1 MTFISLLAVFL
12 FPLVPDT
19 PYGQLAVKATTFF
32 MPWASWWFTME
43 SKMLMHLSGGT
54 PFHMSWVDL
63 GIGTKFTEITTD
75 ITFFGAT
82 MSLTVIVPGL
92 LVVLA
97 LYFVGSPFAP
107 FGALQKA
114 KTMREV
120 TGPLRKM
127 MVQQLV
133 LLVGFTG
140 GWMILVSSGLPM
152 PTKFLTEMAGVP
164 PLLPVDT
171 RVAVQVHRYDLVGA
185 MFLVYVGLMLADCP
199 PDRLWAV
206 KVSAPLSVGAMWFYS
221 IAVKVRAAAAAAAAG
236 LAGSTSAAWGM
247 QGAALLALWFH
258 ARGVAAAAAGAMIIW
273 FAVRFGAPL
282 LAPVPA
288 LARLR
293 RAGWAEAGA
302 GARSPVARSL
312 SPPPAPA
319 RPLLPP
325 SCPHPFL
332 SPPL

>member
-12 FPLVPDT
+12 FPLVPKSPSGD
-19 PYGQLAVKATTFF
+19 LAVKATTFF
-32 MPWASWWFTME
+32 APWASWWFTME

-63 GIGTKFTEITTD
+63 GLGTKFTEMTAD

-82 MSLTVIVPGL
+82 FSLTVVLPAM

-107 FGALQKA
+107 FAALREA
-114 KTMREV
+114 KTVREAAA
-120 TGPLRKM
+120 PLRTM

-133 LLVGFTG
+133 LLTAFTG

-152 PTKFLTEMAGVP
+152 PTKFLTEMAGIP

-199 PDRLWAV
+199 AHRLWAV
-206 KVSAPLSVGAMWFYS
+206 KLAAPLTVGAMWFYS
-221 IAVKVRAAAAAAAAG
+221 VAVKVRAARAAAATVGGGGAAWRARRTRDRGSWWSVACADCMHLRLPRAAG
-236 LAGSTSAAWGM
+236 P
-247 QGAALLALWFH
+247 QG
-258 ARGVAAAAAGAMIIW
+258 RGPGRGGVEW
-273 FAVRFGAPL
+273 
-282 LAPVPA
+282 
-288 LARLR
+288 RLYR
-293 RAGWAEAGA
+293 G
-302 GARSPVARSL
+302 
-312 SPPPAPA
+312 
-319 RPLLPP
+319 
-325 SCPHPFL
+325 
-332 SPPL
+332 